1 MNWLW
6 VTNALFRM
14 YIRTQGSWWIG
25 MALAVIITALI
36 IMAVGS
42 SSVKRKIHPLGYIA
56 AVFLAV
62 MLSFQMKNFYGA
74 VKTRKTVR
82 ELTATA
88 RQYSLEYIKNNTSQ
102 FDSYSELIT
111 AIEAFTDT
119 QNLEETLTKTVFD
132 QLSGMAYRQLN
143 SFMLF
148 RVIWTVLLIAVCSF
162 LIVLTADGINHNAKT
177 RSRSRDYMK
186 STGYDSF

>member
-6 VTNALFRM
+6 VTNTLFRL
-14 YIRTQGSWWIG
+14 YIRSQGNWWIG
-25 MALAVIITALI
+25 IVLAVMTTVI
-36 IMAVGS
+36 IMLVIGA

-56 AVFLAV
+56 AACLAV
-62 MLSFQMKNFYGA
+62 MLSFQMKNFSGA
-74 VKTRKTVR
+74 VKTRKMVR

-88 RQYSLEYIKNNTSQ
+88 RQYSLEYIKNNSSQ
-102 FDSYSELIT
+102 FDGYSELIT

-119 QNLEETLTKTVFD
+119 QDLEETLTKTVFD
-132 QLSGMAYRQLN
+132 QLSGMAYRQLI

-148 RVIWTVLLIAVCSF
+148 RVIWTVLLMTVCSF
-162 LIVLTADGINHNAKT
+162 LIVFTADGISHKAKT

-186 STGYDSF
+186 SSGFDSF

>member
-6 VTNALFRM
+6 VTNTLFRL
-14 YIRTQGSWWIG
+14 YIRSQGNWWIG
-25 MALAVIITALI
+25 IILAVMTTVI
-36 IMAVGS
+36 IMLVIGA
-42 SSVKRKIHPLGYIA
+42 SSVKRKMHPLGYIA
-56 AVFLAV
+56 AACLTV

-119 QNLEETLTKTVFD
+119 QDLEETLTKTVFD

>member
-25 MALAVIITALI
+25 IALAVIITSLI
-36 IMAVGS
+36 IMAVSS

-62 MLSFQMKNFYGA
+62 MLSFQMKNLSGA
-74 VKTRKTVR
+74 VKTRKAVR

-88 RQYSLEYIKNNTSQ
+88 RQYSLEYIKNNLSQ
-102 FDSYSELIT
+102 FDGYSELIK
-111 AIEAFTDT
+111 AIESFTGT
-119 QNLEETLTKTVFD
+119 HHVEEALTGTVFD
-132 QLSGMAYRQLN
+132 QLTGMANKQLN

-148 RVIWTVLLIAVCSF
+148 RVIWTVLLMAVCSF
-162 LIVLTADGINHNAKT
+162 LIVFTADGINHRSKT
-177 RSRSRDYMK
+177 RSRSREYV
-186 STGYDSF
+186 SSPGYDSF